1 MKWKT
6 MTLKV
11 GHIFNIFQSYKNR
24 LQNSWNYYVS
34 WTVLVVCSMLNIL
47 NMWNSEQVSPYLISW
62 NLIKIAQWKALFIK
76 EFESTILHV

>member
-6 MTLKV
+6 MTLKI

-34 WTVLVVCSMLNIL
+34 WTVLVACSMLNIL

-62 NLIKIAQWKALFIK
+62 NHIKIAQWKALFIK